1 MTMGGEQ
8 DGSHPQ
14 AKARGPGGNRTTDT
28 LISDA
33 SPEVEKTSVALAT
46 QFVAFVIVVLVK

>member
-28 LISDA
+28 WISDA
-33 SPEVEKTSVALAT
+33 SPEVEETSVALAT
-46 QFVAFVIVVLVK
+46 QFVAFVIVVLAK